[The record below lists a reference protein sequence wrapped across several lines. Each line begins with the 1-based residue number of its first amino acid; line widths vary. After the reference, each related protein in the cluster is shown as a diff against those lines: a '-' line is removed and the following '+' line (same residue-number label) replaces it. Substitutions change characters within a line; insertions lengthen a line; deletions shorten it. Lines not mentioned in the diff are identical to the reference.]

1 MKKLLSAIL
10 ASLIC
15 FSALPVGVFAANEE
29 TYPVESC
36 FSQKGS
42 HEVSTIIFDSGEQ
55 DYKHYKIWYPSDLTT
70 GSDTYPVIVYCNG
83 TGCTYDTAEVKT
95 TLEHFTNWGFVV
107 VSNDHTASGN
117 GDSASKGLD
126 FLLRLNENSESIF
139 YQKINTE
146 AIGING
152 HSQGGS
158 ATINAASS
166 GKYENSGLYKSL
178 CAVSAPHSE
187 LAASA
192 WQKTPYDASKVE
204 IPSFL
209 IGGTGD
215 IDAGTKTSSGICPL
229 GMGLIT
235 NMKAI
240 NNETVIIGRIRN
252 SDHGNTLPLSAAYI
266 TAWFYWTLLGDS
278 FAGTAFVGEN
288 AEIFRNE
295 NWQDVYNKQSEN
307 LPENPD
313 PYDPD
318 AQPESFFGKLFAKIA
333 KLFYKVF
340 SKIKF
345 FFQSIFGSLSVALNY
360 SRYQT

>member
-1 MKKLLSAIL
+1 MKKLLSVIL
-10 ASLIC
+10 ASLVC
-15 FSALPVGVFAANEE
+15 FSVVPFGIFAANEE
-29 TYPVESC
+29 AEVYPVESR
-36 FSQKGS
+36 FSQKGN
-42 HEVSTIIFDSGEQ
+42 HEISTVIYDSGEK
-55 DYKHYKIWYPSDLTT
+55 DYKHYKIWYPSDLET
-70 GSDTYPVIVYCNG
+70 SNDTYPVIVYCNG

-95 TLEHFTNWGFVV
+95 TLSHFASWGFVV
-107 VSNDHTASGN
+107 VSNDHKNSGN

-126 FLLRLNENSESIF
+126 FLLGLNENSDSLF
-139 YQKINTE
+139 YQKINIK

-158 ATINAASS
+158 ATINAAST
-166 GKYENSGLYKSL
+166 GKYENSGIFKSL

-209 IGGTGD
+209 VGGTGD

-240 NNETVIIGRIRN
+240 NNETVIIGRIKD
-252 SDHGNTLPLSAAYI
+252 SDHGNTLPLGAAYI

-278 FAGTAFVGEN
+278 LAETAFIGEN
-288 AEIFRNE
+288 AEIFANE
-295 NWQDVYNKQSEN
+295 KWQDVYNKQSEN

-313 PYDPD
+313 PYDPE
-318 AQPESFFGKLFAKIA
+318 AVAETPFNKLVAKIG
-333 KLFYKVF
+333 KILV
-340 SKIKF
+340 KIKNCFARIAEF
-345 FFQSIFGSLSVALNY
+345 FKSLF
-360 SRYQT
+360 R

>member
-1 MKKLLSAIL
+1 MKKLLSVIL

-15 FSALPVGVFAANEE
+15 FGILPFGVFAANEE
-29 TYPVESC
+29 AEVYPVESH

-42 HEVSTIIFDSGEQ
+42 HEVNAVIYDSGEK
-55 DYKHYKIWYPSDLTT
+55 DYKHYKIWYPSDLETST
-70 GSDTYPVIVYCNG
+70 DTYPVIVYCNG
-83 TGCTYDTAEVKT
+83 TGCTYDTTEVKT
-95 TLEHFTNWGFVV
+95 TLAHFTSWGFVV
-107 VSNDHTASGN
+107 VSNDHTSSGN

-126 FLLRLNENSESIF
+126 FLLSLNENSESIF
-139 YQKINTE
+139 YQKINTG

-209 IGGTGD
+209 IGGTGE

-240 NNETVIIGRIRN
+240 NNETVIIGRIKN

-266 TAWFYWTLLGDS
+266 TAWFSWTLLGDS
-278 FAGTAFVGEN
+278 FAETAFIGEN
-288 AEIFRNE
+288 AEISANE
-295 NWQDVYNKQSEN
+295 KWQDVYNKQSEN
-307 LPENPD
+307 FPENPD
-313 PYDPD
+313 PYDTEAAEETP
-318 AQPESFFGKLFAKIA
+318 FNKLAVKISKLIVKIKAAFAKIA
-333 KLFYKVF
+333 E
-340 SKIKF
+340 F
-345 FFQSIFGSLSVALNY
+345 FKSIF
-360 SRYQT
+360 R

>member
-1 MKKLLSAIL
+1 MKKLLSVIL

-15 FSALPVGVFAANEE
+15 LGVLPFSVFATGEKDE
-29 TYPVESC
+29 SYPVENH

-42 HEVSTIIFDSGEQ
+42 HEVSTVIYDSGEK
-55 DYKHYKIWYPSDLTT
+55 DYKHYKIWYPSDLETST
-70 GSDTYPVIVYCNG
+70 DTYPVIVYCNG
-83 TGCTYDTAEVKT
+83 TGCTYDTAEVKS
-95 TLEHFTNWGFVV
+95 TLEHFTSWGFVV
-107 VSNDHTASGN
+107 VSNDHKNSGN

-126 FLLRLNENSESIF
+126 FLLGLNENSDSLF
-139 YQKINTE
+139 YQKINIK

-158 ATINAASS
+158 ATINAAST
-166 GKYENSGLYKSL
+166 GKYENSGIFKSL

-209 IGGTGD
+209 VGGTGD

-240 NNETVIIGRIRN
+240 NNETVIIGRIKD
-252 SDHGNTLPLSAAYI
+252 SDHGNTLPLGAAYI

-278 FAGTAFVGEN
+278 LAETAFIGEN
-288 AEIFRNE
+288 AEIFANE
-295 NWQDVYNKQSEN
+295 KWQDVYNKQSEN

-313 PYDPD
+313 PYDPE
-318 AQPESFFGKLFAKIA
+318 AVAETPFNKLVAKIIELIT
-333 KLFYKVF
+333 KIGNFFKSLF
-340 SKIKF
+340 
-345 FFQSIFGSLSVALNY
+345 
-360 SRYQT
+360 R